1 LCTILSTAG
10 QADKPTHD
18 NGGFDAVADV
28 AEPLAQRKTS
38 GLRGLAIGFAL
49 NRSFDSFCF
58 ELFNHAWG
66 ETK

>member
-1 LCTILSTAG
+1 LSTILSTAG

-18 NGGFDAVADV
+18 NGGFDAVAEV

-38 GLRGLAIGFAL
+38 GIARVAIGFTL
-49 NRSFDSFCF
+49 IRSFDSFCF